1 MGSKEGDKR
10 FWQSWGDTQAD
21 ESPEFDRGQ
30 AWHKHF
36 TSFLGVAP
44 EEHWVFKGRRFKP
57 WTSRNLG
64 APGLFNPI
72 IAMVLS
78 RGGGLLSLY
87 VLHLLA
93 EKPRFG
99 NDIMKEIEVRTRGGW
114 GPNPGAVYPLLTSM
128 EEREFVEGKWED
140 PDKRTRRIYRLTTAG
155 KDELERL
162 KEVMRPKLED
172 AIQIL
177 RQLNSDLDLDV
188 EGGGYA

>member
-1 MGSKEGDKR
+1 MGREEGDKR
-10 FWQSWGDTQAD
+10 FWQSWGDSQTD
-21 ESPEFDRGQ
+21 ESPEFDYGR
-30 AWHKHF
+30 AWRKHF

-57 WTSRNLG
+57 WTSGNLG

-72 IAMVLS
+72 VAMVLS

-93 EKPRFG
+93 EKPRYG

-140 PDKRTRRIYRLTTAG
+140 PDKRTRRIYRLTPAG

-177 RQLNSDLDLDV
+177 RHLNADLDLDI